1 MKLAAKLELG
11 NFQFSAKLQEEKAII
26 INVMAIQNFW
36 YLKKGV
42 INKKKSNIFVTFRP
56 ISTKLAGKLYRS
68 NSYFLAKF

>member
-1 MKLAAKLELG
+1 MKLAAKLELD
-11 NFQFSAKLQEEKAII
+11 NFQFSAKLQEEKEII
-26 INVMAIQNFW
+26 INVMANQNFW

-42 INKKKSNIFVTFRP
+42 INQKINIFVTFRP